1 MHFAKHGV
9 KHIEA
14 SHPLESSIYHYRAD
28 HANAQWL
35 RPMHASNSPLVRWSI
50 PPPKRPLG
58 TRIICHGSQPTC
70 SFCGGAHAP
79 CPAGVVE
86 LDLPRNST
94 ETGPTKEAA
103 AVPLDKPFESY
114 SVQNATLDTPPM
126 IVHVQYDPAAVCFP
140 GETCECPPEARL
152 SPDAPSPLLGALE
165 DFTAYETCSSHL
177 DCVHGKG
184 PASFCDDNS
193 HCVSCTKWDPL
204 DPSASIDGRHP
215 SQCDDS
221 ARRHGN
227 FQHLD
232 PLWPIEPQSRPMRL
246 CASCRMN
253 TSRQLHS
260 PAMHTCPRV
269 AHASRATALLVDD
282 VDCTERYAQLV
293 RCAGDSTWL
302 FSRIEHFASGSDTHP
317 HTQLIARE
325 LIPPS
330 RTRDGLSA
338 SPPTFGSARLAMD
351 DDQRHKLAANAA
363 ITCTDD
369 GNLLL
374 YGGGEGGTGTAWLIG
389 EPPRTGDE
397 YSVRRHGF
405 RWRRPMAAW
414 SANKSQTQCVEARP
428 HMPELCEYDGKLT
441 VLRYGGRVLA
451 FTRSNLYAHGGR
463 HVQVSSSRFGFEG
476 WRPFQQLSFE
486 QYTTAPENNLYF
498 AAIRA
503 VPTGSISC
511 EQLLLGL
518 FPGSINGRGG
528 VYVSVS
534 ADSVNWGEL
543 RQIYPSEVHASWR
556 TSDYPVDGAMTST
569 DVAHLSIVLQH
580 GVAVPHRRRAASSP
594 SEEPTDERAQ
604 AWCNARRPPIY
615 CEYTFPWSVSR
626 HNASHAIVRIGKL
639 APWLVQ
645 CRPVVDWPSHSGTR
659 HVHDSLRAD
668 PSLPLLGSG
677 PPRGAAVHAAAAP
690 KRPSVAV
697 LVASGRSDLQRQTLA
712 RKLESTR
719 DFLLRPL
726 RAVAEVST
734 FICLEVAQ
742 PAWQSKLMR
751 AFLSPRQI
759 WQFDA
764 CEWQDLSDVAR
775 RCCENKRQ
783 PICDAPEQADDEE
796 SASLTQFY
804 GLGACFQRVLQVS
817 QSVMHDFYIRTRPD
831 LHWVGAFNVS
841 LLWAPDARHRL
852 GLRYRSAVGLS
863 DARLGQFQRPWYKVG
878 PGVCGEARWQTDYSC
893 YTLDDQLALVP
904 AMLARLYFDFARERL
919 SRDFQALRRERLHLV
934 PECSCWRCAEG
945 RLTEY
950 LLVLQVPLSIH
961 TLPVILVTDD
971 NEAPPL
977 LLPEHAGANGEPDP
991 TWSPSAR
998 VQCALRNGSWGVT
1011 SWLVEE
1017 RLLPAAAARQIATE
1031 MNVAYSMKALWR
1043 DEGALRS
1050 LLRHLR
1056 QESGGA
1062 ATKEA
1067 FIPQRA
1073 RSALRQ
1079 YAQRFLER
1087 NERHLRCSLP
1097 RAAAHAGC
1105 VAPMQVQAS
1114 TPVNASAVRPAPVMS
1129 FIVQYYRHP
1138 RQLGIICERLRDPR
1152 IEVIVHADS
1161 NDVEDAAAFSVATA
1175 TCGALIL
1182 HSDNVHEIR
1191 GYNLAVRHSRGKL
1204 IAFSQDD
1211 RIPPYGGEWVE
1222 RVLAVFHLDAFA
1234 RLGALGLHRGGVR
1247 LWIQPTGGAPRMRMV
1262 GSCGDTADDV
1272 TGHKWDALLSERM
1285 TTPIRYVS
1293 FMNIGPII
1301 VRRVA
1306 LDEVGGFNTSYSK
1319 PGQLGIGF
1327 DHEFIGRLWQ
1337 AGWQSAVMCPSRVTA
1352 FRNGCG
1358 GKGSATNISARV
1370 AQMLRNRDMYRQQ
1383 FEAHAEKIEG
1393 MVARAQESLM
1403 GDKQL
1408 LAQLG
1413 AVVNRCVNCEG
1424 SGDDLHALK
1433 YRSLGFD
1440 DTSACPTADVTKL
1453 AYEP

>member
-1 MHFAKHGV
+1 MLLPGYVRVNATLPTLSPHAGLLLMHFAKHGV

-35 RPMHASNSPLVRWSI
+35 RSMHASNSPLVRWSV

-103 AVPLDKPFESY
+103 AVPLDEPFESY
-114 SVQNATLDTPPM
+114 SMQNATLDTLPM
-126 IVHVQYDPAAVCFP
+126 IVHVQYDPAAVRLP
-140 GETCECPPEARL
+140 GEAFECRPKERL
-152 SPDAPSPLLGALE
+152 SPDAPSPLLQALE

-177 DCVHGKG
+177 DCVRGKG

-193 HCVSCTKWDPL
+193 HCVSCTNWDPQ

-215 SQCDDS
+215 SQCDES

-232 PLWPIEPQSRPMRL
+232 PIWPIEPQSRPMRL

-253 TSRQLHS
+253 ASRQLRF
-260 PAMHTCPRV
+260 PAMHTCPRI
-269 AHASRATALLVDD
+269 AHASSATALRVDD

-302 FSRIEHFASGSDTHP
+302 FSRIEHFASGSDSHP

-351 DDQRHKLAANAA
+351 DDRWHKLAANAA

-414 SANKSQTQCVEARP
+414 SANKSQTRCVEARP

-451 FTRSNLYAHGGR
+451 FTRSNLYANGGR
-463 HVQVSSSRFGFEG
+463 HVQVTSSRLGFEG
-476 WRPFQQLSFE
+476 WSPFQQLSFE

-503 VPTGSISC
+503 VPTGSTSC

-518 FPGSINGRGG
+518 FPGSIHGRGG

-534 ADSVNWGEL
+534 TDSVNWGAL
-543 RQIYPSEVHASWR
+543 RQVHPSEVHASWR
-556 TSDYPVDGAMTST
+556 TSDHPVDGVMTST
-569 DVAHLSIVLQH
+569 DVANLSIVLQH
-580 GVAVPHRRRAASSP
+580 GVAVPHRRRTTSSP

-645 CRPVVDWPSHSGTR
+645 CRRSVVDWPSHSGTR
-659 HVHDSLRAD
+659 HVHDRLRTD
-668 PSLPLLGSG
+668 PSLPLLGSD

-690 KRPSVAV
+690 KRPS
-697 LVASGRSDLQRQTLA
+697 LTL
-712 RKLESTR
+712 
-719 DFLLRPL
+719 
-726 RAVAEVST
+726 
-734 FICLEVAQ
+734 
-742 PAWQSKLMR
+742 
-751 AFLSPRQI
+751 
-759 WQFDA
+759 
-764 CEWQDLSDVAR
+764 
-775 RCCENKRQ
+775 
-783 PICDAPEQADDEE
+783 
-796 SASLTQFY
+796 
-804 GLGACFQRVLQVS
+804 
-817 QSVMHDFYIRTRPD
+817 
-831 LHWVGAFNVS
+831 
-841 LLWAPDARHRL
+841 
-852 GLRYRSAVGLS
+852 
-863 DARLGQFQRPWYKVG
+863 
-878 PGVCGEARWQTDYSC
+878 
-893 YTLDDQLALVP
+893 
-904 AMLARLYFDFARERL
+904 
-919 SRDFQALRRERLHLV
+919 
-934 PECSCWRCAEG
+934 
-945 RLTEY
+945 
-950 LLVLQVPLSIH
+950 
-961 TLPVILVTDD
+961 
-971 NEAPPL
+971 
-977 LLPEHAGANGEPDP
+977 
-991 TWSPSAR
+991 
-998 VQCALRNGSWGVT
+998 
-1011 SWLVEE
+1011 
-1017 RLLPAAAARQIATE
+1017 
-1031 MNVAYSMKALWR
+1031 
-1043 DEGALRS
+1043 
-1050 LLRHLR
+1050 
-1056 QESGGA
+1056 
-1062 ATKEA
+1062 
-1067 FIPQRA
+1067 
-1073 RSALRQ
+1073 
-1079 YAQRFLER
+1079 
-1087 NERHLRCSLP
+1087 
-1097 RAAAHAGC
+1097 
-1105 VAPMQVQAS
+1105 
-1114 TPVNASAVRPAPVMS
+1114 VNANAVRPAPVMS

-1138 RQLGIICERLRDPR
+1138 RQLVIICERLRDPR

-1161 NDVEDAAAFSVATA
+1161 NDAEDAVAFSVATA

-1234 RLGALGLHRGGVR
+1234 RLGALGLHRGGVK

-1285 TTPIRYVS
+1285 ITPIRYVS
-1293 FMNIGPII
+1293 FMNLGPII

-1306 LDEVGGFNTSYSK
+1306 FDEVGGFNTSYSK
-1319 PGQLGIGF
+1319 AGQLGIGF

-1358 GKGSATNISARV
+1358 GKGSATNLSARA
-1370 AQMLRNRDMYRQQ
+1370 AQMLRNRDIYRQQ

-1393 MVARAQESLM
+1393 MVTSAQESLI

-1413 AVVNRCVNCEG
+1413 AVVNRCVDCEG
-1424 SGDDLHALK
+1424 SGDDLDALK

-1440 DTSACPTADVTKL
+1440 DTSACPTADVTKIV
-1453 AYEP
+1453 YEP